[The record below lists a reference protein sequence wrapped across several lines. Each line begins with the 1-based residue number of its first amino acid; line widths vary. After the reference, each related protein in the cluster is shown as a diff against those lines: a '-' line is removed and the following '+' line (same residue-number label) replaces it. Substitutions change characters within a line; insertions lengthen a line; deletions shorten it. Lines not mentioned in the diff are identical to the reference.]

1 MMKMP
6 SKEELKLHDAVNP
19 WLVWNKE
26 REMFLKPDAPEEI
39 KEKYDY
45 WMKKYVIPSRE
56 AEERGEIF
64 Y

>member
-6 SKEELKLHDAVNP
+6 SKEELELDDAINP
-19 WLVWNKE
+19 WLDWDEN

-45 WMKKYVIPSRE
+45 WMKKYIIPSRKA
-56 AEERGEIF
+56 AENGAIF